1 MKRKGKERGGREGV
15 EEKEVIKG
23 REWMGREG
31 KGRGGERRKHTGV
44 QAYYLYRKK
53 PTSLAS

>member
-31 KGRGGERRKHTGV
+31 KGGRGE
-44 QAYYLYRKK
+44 KK
-53 PTSLAS
+53 AHRCPSILPL